1 MDPRNLNTPEEY
13 LVTGA
18 NQLGHVLR
26 GIRRELGLSQAEV
39 GQRVGLPQKEISKME
54 TGSSRVS
61 LERLFLFLSALQ
73 LELVIRHRGPVPDL
87 KDEW

>member
-1 MDPRNLNTPEEY
+1 MHKSRNLEEY

-18 NQLGHVLR
+18 AQVGQVLR
-26 GIRRELGLSQAEV
+26 GMRRELGLSQAQV
-39 GQRVGLPQKEISKME
+39 GQRVGLAQKEISKME
-54 TGSSRVS
+54 TGSSRTS

-73 LELVIRHRGPVPDL
+73 LEIVIRPREGESAL

>member
-1 MDPRNLNTPEEY
+1 MNPGNLNTPEEY

-54 TGSSRVS
+54 TGSSRIS

-73 LELVIRHRGPVPDL
+73 LEIVIRHREPVPDL

>member
-1 MDPRNLNTPEEY
+1 MGPSNLNTPEEY

-18 NQLGHVLR
+18 NQIGHVLR

-54 TGSSRVS
+54 TGSSRIS

-73 LELVIRHRGPVPDL
+73 LEIVIRHREPVPDL

>member
-1 MDPRNLNTPEEY
+1 MNSSNETPEEY

-18 NQLGHVLR
+18 GQVGPVLR
-26 GIRRELGLSQAEV
+26 GVRRELGLSQAQV

-54 TGSSRVS
+54 TGSARVS

-73 LELVIRHRGPVPDL
+73 LEIVIRHRESGPDP